1 MCVFVCMGTHGD
13 QTTTLDVVPQD
24 TVSLVFEDK
33 IAQFYL
39 EFANLVRMA
48 PTTPSPHV
56 CLCISVCLCVGKRLT
71 LGIIL
76 QELSL
81 LFLGKEFLADLE
93 FTTHLGWLAKEP
105 GSFIWL
111 LEMELGP

>member
-1 MCVFVCMGTHGD
+1 MFFPKHCPQKQLPPNFYVYNLRMCVFVCMGTHGD

-48 PTTPSPHV
+48 PATSPPPP
-56 CLCISVCLCVGKRLT
+56 CMSVCVWARG
-71 LGIIL
+71 
-76 QELSL
+76 
-81 LFLGKEFLADLE
+81 
-93 FTTHLGWLAKEP
+93 
-105 GSFIWL
+105 
-111 LEMELGP
+111 

>member
-13 QTTTLDVVPQD
+13 QTTTLDVIPQD

-48 PTTPSPHV
+48 PAPLPHV
-56 CLCISVCLCVGKRLT
+56 CLSVCGQEAN
-71 LGIIL
+71 LGYNSSGAVPAVFG
-76 QELSL
+76 ERVSC
-81 LFLGKEFLADLE
+81 
-93 FTTHLGWLAKEP
+93 
-105 GSFIWL
+105 
-111 LEMELGP
+111 

>member
-13 QTTTLDVVPQD
+13 QTTILDIIPQD

-48 PTTPSPHV
+48 PTTSSPLPCMSV
-56 CLCISVCLCVGKRLT
+56 YICLSVCGQEAN
-71 LGIIL
+71 LGYNSSGAVPAVFG
-76 QELSL
+76 ERVSC
-81 LFLGKEFLADLE
+81 
-93 FTTHLGWLAKEP
+93 
-105 GSFIWL
+105 
-111 LEMELGP
+111 